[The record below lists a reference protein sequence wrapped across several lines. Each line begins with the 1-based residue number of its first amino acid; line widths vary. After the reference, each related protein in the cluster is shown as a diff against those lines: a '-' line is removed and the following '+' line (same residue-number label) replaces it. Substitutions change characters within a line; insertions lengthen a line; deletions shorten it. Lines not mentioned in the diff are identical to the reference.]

1 MSLQDGKLSQK
12 HVSPFGSIK
21 ESQATPKAHDD
32 QAKPMS
38 PCMLQRVGAASIKL
52 LCHASFL
59 SAGHTQ
65 LIVNTT
71 YTLCLDVCDA
81 LKKTLHAQYLLCA
94 ARIQSLSLP
103 AGWCECSECFAGSGT
118 H

>member
-38 PCMLQRVGAASIKL
+38 
-52 LCHASFL
+52 
-59 SAGHTQ
+59 
-65 LIVNTT
+65 
-71 YTLCLDVCDA
+71 LCLDVCDA